1 MVLDRAAVS
10 PFSSIFD
17 RDGLCL
23 PEPLAGALFSASSDR
38 QAYAIL
44 DAARFFG
51 LVQMLEASRLP
62 HRTLLPETA
71 SDEDE
76 SDCDDVAPYLVQL
89 DAGNRFVR
97 NLFTRMSHPAALW
110 DSLSGVMGRADS
122 GGCHGHSRGGGA
134 PCPRA
139 AFAPDDARPLGAG
152 LSCTAGKEAAGQ

>member
-51 LVQMLEASRLP
+51 LVQKLEASGLA
-62 HRTLLPETA
+62 HRSLLPNTSSEE
-71 SDEDE
+71 DED
-76 SDCDDVAPYLVQL
+76 DCGDVAPYLVQL
-89 DAGNRFVR
+89 DPGSRFVR
-97 NLFTRMSHPAALW
+97 NMFTRMSHPAALW
-110 DSLSGVMGRADS
+110 DSLSGVMGRAEGDIDS
-122 GGCHGHSRGGGA
+122 VADRLKHLLVTRRQDNGPTWQRFWE
-134 PCPRA
+134 PVY
-139 AFAPDDARPLGAG
+139 
-152 LSCTAGKEAAGQ
+152 